1 MERLQA
7 NIGFLKSLCKGDC
20 NDIKAKLKKA
30 SPEEIKTIVDVTL
43 NVMKKRIPMSK
54 KGVNF
59 VKAKRREL
67 CHVLDPKYSLNSK
80 KRFITQRG
88 GGIFAPLMGMLLR
101 GGLARSATG
110 LF

>member
-7 NIGFLKSLCKGDC
+7 NIGFLKSLGKGDC
-20 NDIKAKLKKA
+20 SAKLKKA
-30 SPEEIKTIVDVTL
+30 SPEEIKAIVDATL
-43 NVMKKRIPMSK
+43 NVMKKRIPLSK

-67 CHVLDPKYSLNSK
+67 CHVLDPKYSIKSK

-88 GGIFAPLMGMLLR
+88 GGIFAPLMRLFTR
-101 GGLARSATG
+101 AATG
-110 LF
+110 IAG